1 MREEG
6 AAGVLLCRDLLYLVV
21 GDVEGLGTVVIGA
34 FYNDRVKEIMK
45 IEENPLYI
53 IPVGRVI

>member
-1 MREEG
+1 M
-6 AAGVLLCRDLLYLVV
+6 CRGLLYLVV

-34 FYNDRVKEIMK
+34 FYNDQVKEIMK

>member
-1 MREEG
+1 MRLEFDC
-6 AAGVLLCRDLLYLVV
+6 AGIYCIWLWEMLKDSEPLSSVH
-21 GDVEGLGTVVIGA
+21 